1 MNIEGCV
8 AIVTGGASGLGA
20 ATVGLLERA
29 GCAVVVFDRED
40 PDRSRPGGADSLFVL
55 GDVTVPED
63 VARAVGAAAEIGPL
77 RVAVNCAGIGSG
89 QRLVRRGRD
98 GSVTPH
104 DLDAFRWV
112 VDVNLVGTF
121 DVMRSAAVEMARRP
135 APAGECSGVVVNT
148 ASIAAFDGQVGQ
160 TAYAAAKAAVV
171 GLTLA
176 AARDL
181 ADVGVRV
188 NTIAPGLMDTPI
200 LSTVAEPTRSNLIND
215 VVFPKRMGGADE
227 FADLVLSIVRNDY
240 LNGETIRLDA
250 AARLPPRS
258 AT

>member
-1 MNIEGCV
+1 MNTEGCA

-20 ATVGLLERA
+20 ATVRRLEEA
-29 GCAVVVFDRED
+29 GCGVIVLDREGD
-40 PDRSRPGGADSLFVL
+40 LGAMGIDATFVQ
-55 GDVTVPED
+55 GDVTVPAD
-63 VARAVGAAAEIGPL
+63 VARAVAAAVELGPL
-77 RVAVNCAGIGSG
+77 RIAVNCAGVGSG

-98 GSVTPH
+98 GSVIPH
-104 DLDAFRWV
+104 DLDMFRRV
-112 VDVNLVGTF
+112 VDVNLIGTF
-121 DVMRSAAVEMARRP
+121 DVMRLAAAEMARRP
-135 APAGECSGVVVNT
+135 APTEQCSGVIINT

-160 TAYAAAKAAVV
+160 TAYAAAKAAIV

-181 ADVGVRV
+181 GDLGIRV

-200 LSTVAEPTRSNLIND
+200 LATVAEPTRSNLIHD
-215 VVFPKRMGGADE
+215 VVYPKRMGGADE
-227 FADLVLSIVRNDY
+227 FADLAMTIVRNDY

-250 AARLPPRS
+250 ATRLPPRS

>member
-1 MNIEGCV
+1 MNIEGC
-8 AIVTGGASGLGA
+8 AALVTGGASGLGE
-20 ATVGLLERA
+20 ATVRLLERA
-29 GCAVVVFDRED
+29 GCAVVVFDRDAGE
-40 PDRSRPGGADSLFVL
+40 RPWSISEPVFVR
-55 GDVTVPED
+55 GDVTVPAD
-63 VARAVGAAAEIGPL
+63 VARAVEVAAALAPL

-98 GSVTPH
+98 GSVTTH
-104 DLDAFRWV
+104 DLDAFRRV

-121 DVMRSAAVEMARRP
+121 DVMRMAAAEMARRP
-135 APAGECSGVVVNT
+135 APADDCCGVIVNT

-200 LSTVAEPTRSNLIND
+200 LATVAEPTRSNLIRD
-215 VVFPKRMGGADE
+215 VVYPRRMGGADE
-227 FADLVLSIVRNDY
+227 FADLVMSIVRNDY

>member
-1 MNIEGCV
+1 MNIDGSS

-20 ATVGLLERA
+20 ATVRHLERA
-29 GCAVVVFDRED
+29 GCAVVVFDRD
-40 PDRSRPGGADSLFVL
+40 DGGASAANADSVFVR
-55 GDVTVPED
+55 GDVTVPAD
-63 VARAVGAAAEIGPL
+63 VARAVEAAAELAPL

-98 GSVTPH
+98 GSVTAH
-104 DLDAFRWV
+104 DLDAFRRV
-112 VDVNLVGTF
+112 IDVNLVGTF
-121 DVMRSAAVEMARRP
+121 DVMRMAAAHMARWP
-135 APAGECSGVVVNT
+135 ASAGECSGVVVNT

-171 GLTLA
+171 GLTLS

-181 ADVGVRV
+181 AEVGVRV

-200 LSTVAEPTRSNLIND
+200 LATVAEPTRSNLIRD

-227 FADLVLSIVRNDY
+227 FADLVLSIIRNDY

-258 AT
+258 AS